1 MSWINSW
8 YTRFANTRFVPN
20 LNIAPR
26 QEEKACVDWDVP
38 PREELD
44 KVVLELTGEIGN
56 VSPGVLTD
64 DEHQTE
70 MTLGLDVAFETVFVS
85 ALFLADLA
93 VPSKAL

>member
-1 MSWINSW
+1 M
-8 YTRFANTRFVPN
+8 
-20 LNIAPR
+20 
-26 QEEKACVDWDVP
+26 
-38 PREELD
+38 
-44 KVVLELTGEIGN
+44 LELTGEIGN

-64 DEHQTE
+64 DEHLTE